1 MSDER
6 IEDLQRELRERLK
19 SDLSE
24 LKLGQAAIMA
34 RLEVMNDKCAK
45 KEVTDE
51 LHIRISALE
60 SSQSRIIGGLVV
72 FQIIGGFVLAVILKF
87 WK

>member
-19 SDLSE
+19 ADLSE
-24 LKLGQAAIMA
+24 LKLGQAAISA
-34 RLEVMNDKCAK
+34 QLSAMNEKCAK
-45 KEVTDE
+45 VEAMNDIEERVTK
-51 LHIRISALE
+51 LE
-60 SSQSRIIGGLVV
+60 SDRSKIIGAMVI
-72 FQIIGGFVLAVILKF
+72 FQFIGGIALFVLGKL